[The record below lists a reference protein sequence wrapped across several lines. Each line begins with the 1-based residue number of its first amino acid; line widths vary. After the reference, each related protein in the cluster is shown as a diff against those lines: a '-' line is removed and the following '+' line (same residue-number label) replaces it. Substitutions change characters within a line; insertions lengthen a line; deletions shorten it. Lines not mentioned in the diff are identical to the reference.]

1 MVVVESDYS
10 VSSISEERL
19 REREVSGISTKR
31 DFQNFRRNYKKK
43 PLHIL
48 VKGRGLEVTQI
59 YIVEILWINLICL
72 KLIREGYKKIKKK
85 YRKFHNRG
93 EGGQQGSFSTF

>member
-1 MVVVESDYS
+1 MTIVS
-10 VSSISEERL
+10 VLSLSLRDEERL

-72 KLIREGYKKIKKK
+72 KLIREG
-85 YRKFHNRG
+85 
-93 EGGQQGSFSTF
+93 